1 MDFTGCRWETECF
14 SQSCSTLSRVIRF
27 AQLCLVWVILKGKFV
42 SALREVAGEWEWGG
56 QSGDEEML
64 AEVMCGKVCEN
75 GEAKWG
81 GGGRYEQRHLLQ
93 SYFTPV

>member
-1 MDFTGCRWETECF
+1 MQHPF
-14 SQSCSTLSRVIRF
+14 SSDKICPTVLGLGYLERKIRLSPQGSCGRMGV
-27 AQLCLVWVILKGKFV
+27 G
-42 SALREVAGEWEWGG
+42 GG